1 MLANLKTTIAARRL
15 TQVDLALRLKIPPTV
30 LSEIIHG
37 RRLADGSLR
46 ARIAEALR
54 ADESWLFSTVTR
66 IPAPASSGVPGE
78 LVEAVVCAGRES

>member
-1 MLANLKTTIAARRL
+1 MLVNLKTTIAARRL
-15 TQVDLALRLKIPPTV
+15 KQFDLALQLKIPPTV

-46 ARIAEALR
+46 ARMAKALR

-66 IPAPASSGVPGE
+66 IPPPATQAEEFALAATAGVS
-78 LVEAVVCAGRES
+78 A